1 MHRSDES
8 IRLQNEVF
16 VRTTDALQRIESSTG
31 VTEKR
36 IEDIISGR
44 VGDLSHQIA
53 EIASEGGI
61 RGASKY
67 KELEEAIRETITQ
80 SIKQEPSDAN
90 PRKSAE
96 QRKKFLDRRREKR
109 MQLEVEYKAIH
120 EELMVALSNRD
131 DLKIAKAPQHADMDG
146 KGLEFFDAVF
156 RKDDINIGVNTFRA
170 ETNKLTLQATMLSV
184 ANEIREKTIDV
195 YLGVLF
201 DGESSLVEEL
211 NKTKEAMSNEYSSKI
226 FITKVEKD
234 SIDEFIQSLNFS
246 NNSINTDN

>member
-1 MHRSDES
+1 MKG

-211 NKTKEAMSNEYSSKI
+211 NKTKE
-226 FITKVEKD
+226 VEKD

>member
-80 SIKQEPSDAN
+80 SIKQEPSDAKA
-90 PRKSAE
+90 RISE
-96 QRKKFLDRRREKR
+96 RKKFLDRRREKR